1 MTVDSSEVNF
11 YVNGEIMKSA
21 SAEPLEREL
30 DGVFSAGA
38 DGENSFVGHVADMR
52 MYKKALSGGEVFALS
67 RPVVDDKIAE
77 SEIVEIVTV
86 PMTTVNGGNGFEP
99 EFSCAVA
106 GNRYFESTRDS
117 ARLTL
122 DALIEKAATYKVMV
136 YVRSASL
143 QFANV
148 SVSPSPGVRYSGTL
162 PLSPVWRTVGVS
174 EISMNLSAGMHTI
187 TLEAPE
193 GLQIAGFA
201 LVTANVSPASIAWNS
216 GLENPERKIKTF
228 VRYEGFA
235 DKKVLQPRV
244 RLRNVSNTQVRGYSV
259 RYYFRGEESSMAKVH
274 AYYPQDTVGLA
285 VHSESAHTG
294 FVEWKFANSVISSGG
309 TVFNGDG
316 PHFGV
321 HYEDWTPWNPYD
333 DPSFVENASAN
344 FVEDNGIIVLD
355 AEKRLIGGSCVEME
369 DSVSVEVKARV
380 YAAETRNDNQA
391 SEIQMKV
398 ENVGNVTLK
407 NYDVRY
413 YFFLEGGLAP
423 EFNAYVLPDGV
434 TASVENIGDGRWQ
447 VVLHVSVPLVPGGSW
462 KNLAQFTLHCE
473 NWNDIWN
480 GDDDPSGV
488 GLGRNMVEAVGVN
501 VFDSLGNRIYGNEPV
516 WPDIARFVACNGC
529 MADSSGTP
537 DIGLTPKNDAIPVH
551 RTDDGLV
558 IRLPQYTN
566 ISLSLVNVVGI
577 PIRNLYTGTLAPGE
591 QFIHVNWTG
600 IDLNRTY
607 LMLRVNGAIRST
619 KLLSL
624 L

>member
-1 MTVDSSEVNF
+1 
-11 YVNGEIMKSA
+11 
-21 SAEPLEREL
+21 
-30 DGVFSAGA
+30 
-38 DGENSFVGHVADMR
+38 
-52 MYKKALSGGEVFALS
+52 
-67 RPVVDDKIAE
+67 
-77 SEIVEIVTV
+77 
-86 PMTTVNGGNGFEP
+86 
-99 EFSCAVA
+99 
-106 GNRYFESTRDS
+106 
-117 ARLTL
+117 
-122 DALIEKAATYKVMV
+122 
-136 YVRSASL
+136 
-143 QFANV
+143 
-148 SVSPSPGVRYSGTL
+148 
-162 PLSPVWRTVGVS
+162 
-174 EISMNLSAGMHTI
+174 MNLSAGMHTI

-193 GLQIAGFA
+193 GLQVAGFA

-216 GLENPERKIKTF
+216 GLENPERKIKTY

-235 DKKVLQPRV
+235 DKKILQPRV
-244 RLRNVSNTQVRGYSV
+244 RLRNVSNGQVRGYSV

-274 AYYPQDTVGLA
+274 AYYPRDTVGLA

-294 FVEWKFANSVISSGG
+294 FVEWKFANGVIPSGG

-344 FVEDNGIIVLD
+344 FVEDDGIIVLD
-355 AEKRLIGGSCVEME
+355 SDKRLIGGSCVEME
-369 DSVSVEVKARV
+369 DSISIEVKARV

-447 VVLHVSVPLVPGGSW
+447 VVLHASGPLVPGGSW
-462 KNLAQFTLHCE
+462 KDNAQFALHCE
-473 NWNDIWN
+473 NWNAIWN
-480 GDDDPSGV
+480 GLDDPSSI
-488 GLGRNMVEAVGVN
+488 GLGWNMVEAVGVN

-516 WPDIARFVACNGC
+516 WPDIVGSVACNGC
-529 MADSSGTP
+529 TADSSGTP
-537 DIGLTPKNDAIPVH
+537 DIGLTPKNDAIPIH

-558 IRLPQYTN
+558 ISLPQYTN
-566 ISLSLVNVVGI
+566 ISLSLVNVVGV
-577 PIRNLYTGTLAPGE
+577 PVRNLYAGTLAPGE

-607 LMLRVNGAIRST
+607 LMLRVNGAIKST